1 MEELDGTQLI
11 VGIIDVDAQKRKEL
25 EYLNNLT
32 VAEKKANIDELT
44 GVKNKNAYSEAENLL
59 NEQIKTGKVKDYAI
73 VVCDMNG
80 LKDVNDTLGHLAG
93 DQFIKDGC
101 MLICNAFAH
110 SPVYRVGGDEFV
122 VIAQGKDLS
131 KLDYLIEKIDKANA
145 ENKAKGRVTMAVGA
159 AYGKEGLTVGDVFEQ
174 ADANMYIKKKRMK
187 QGEI

>member
-1 MEELDGTQLI
+1 
-11 VGIIDVDAQKRKEL
+11 
-25 EYLNNLT
+25 
-32 VAEKKANIDELT
+32 
-44 GVKNKNAYSEAENLL
+44 
-59 NEQIKTGKVKDYAI
+59 
-73 VVCDMNG
+73 
-80 LKDVNDTLGHLAG
+80 
-93 DQFIKDGC
+93 

-145 ENKAKGRVTMAVGA
+145 ENKAKGLVTMAVGA

-187 QGEI
+187 QGEV